1 MSADSSQQISDRIA
15 HRISDQ
21 PSDRISDQTSADTHD
36 RTFAGHVAVVTGAGS
51 GIGRAVALAF
61 ARSGAHVLGVGRRE
75 APLKETAALHPGI
88 DVLAMDIRG
97 PGAPA
102 EVIATAVRRW
112 GRVDHLV
119 NNAGA
124 TAVMPLA
131 DTDERTV
138 RDLLDLNVVA
148 PSLLAH
154 AALPHLRETSGTIVN
169 LSSTYGHRP
178 MAGGAHYA
186 ATKAAVEQLTRS
198 WALELAGQGV
208 RVNAIAPGPTRTDV
222 MLHAGL
228 TPEAAD
234 DMYAYERD
242 RIPTH
247 HIASADEV
255 AHWVLRMAEPA
266 GRHATGQVVT
276 VDGGLELV

>member
-1 MSADSSQQISDRIA
+1 MITKSD
-15 HRISDQ
+15 
-21 PSDRISDQTSADTHD
+21 D
-36 RTFAGHVAVVTGAGS
+36 RTFSGHVAIVTGAGS
-51 GIGRAVALAF
+51 GIGRATAVAF
-61 ARSGAHVLGVGRRE
+61 AQAGAHVLGVGRRE
-75 APLKETAALHPGI
+75 KPLKDTAAIDGNIEILAI
-88 DVLAMDIRG
+88 DVCDD
-97 PGAPA
+97 GAPA
-102 EVIATAVRRW
+102 EIVGAAVRRW
-112 GRVDHLV
+112 GRLDHLV

-131 DTDERTV
+131 ETDKKV
-138 RDLLDLNVVA
+138 VQDLFALNVVA

-154 AALPHLRETSGTIVN
+154 EALPHLRETSGTILN

-198 WALELAGQGV
+198 WALELAAEGV
-208 RVNAIAPGPTRTDV
+208 RVNSIAPGPTRTDV

-228 TPEAAD
+228 SPEAAD
-234 DMYAYERD
+234 DMYAYERE

-247 HIASADEV
+247 RIADAEEV
-255 AHWVLRMAEPA
+255 AHWVLRLAEPA
-266 GRHATGQVVT
+266 GRHATGQVIT

>member
-1 MSADSSQQISDRIA
+1 MSVN
-15 HRISDQ
+15 
-21 PSDRISDQTSADTHD
+21 PPD
-36 RTFAGHVAVVTGAGS
+36 RTFSGQVAIVTGAGS
-51 GIGRAVALAF
+51 GIGRATAVAF
-61 ARSGAHVLGVGRRE
+61 AEAGAHVLGVGRRAE
-75 APLKETAALHPGI
+75 PLKETAAAHAGI
-88 DVLAMDIRG
+88 DILAIDVCAD
-97 PGAPA
+97 GAPA
-102 EVIATAVRRW
+102 EVVAAAVERW
-112 GRVDHLV
+112 GRLDHLV

-131 DTDERTV
+131 ETDRKTITG
-138 RDLLDLNVVA
+138 LLALNVVA

-154 AALPHLRETSGTIVN
+154 EALPHLRRSSGSIVN

-178 MAGGAHYA
+178 MAGGAHYS

-198 WALELAGQGV
+198 WALELAGEGV
-208 RVNAIAPGPTRTDV
+208 RVNAVAPGPTRTDV

-247 HIASADEV
+247 HIASPDEV
-255 AHWVLRMAEPA
+255 AHWILRLADPA
-266 GRHATGQVVT
+266 GRHATGQVIT

>member
-1 MSADSSQQISDRIA
+1 MITNSADRIF
-15 HRISDQ
+15 S
-21 PSDRISDQTSADTHD
+21 
-36 RTFAGHVAVVTGAGS
+36 GHVAIVTGAGS
-51 GIGRAVALAF
+51 GIGRATAVAF
-61 ARSGAHVLGVGRRE
+61 ARAGAHVLGVGRRE
-75 APLKETAALHPGI
+75 QPLKETAAMDENI
-88 DVLAMDIRG
+88 EVLAVDVCAD
-97 PGAPA
+97 GAPA
-102 EVIATAVRRW
+102 EIVGTAVRSW
-112 GRVDHLV
+112 GRLDHLV

-131 DTDERTV
+131 ETDKQV
-138 RDLLDLNVVA
+138 VSDLFALNVVA

-154 AALPHLRETSGTIVN
+154 EALPHLRETSGTIVN

-198 WALELAGQGV
+198 WALELAAEGV

-228 TPEAAD
+228 SPEAAN
-234 DMYAYERD
+234 DMYAYERE

-247 HIASADEV
+247 RIADAEEV
-255 AHWVLRMAEPA
+255 AHWVLRLAEPA
-266 GRHATGQVVT
+266 GRHATGQVIT